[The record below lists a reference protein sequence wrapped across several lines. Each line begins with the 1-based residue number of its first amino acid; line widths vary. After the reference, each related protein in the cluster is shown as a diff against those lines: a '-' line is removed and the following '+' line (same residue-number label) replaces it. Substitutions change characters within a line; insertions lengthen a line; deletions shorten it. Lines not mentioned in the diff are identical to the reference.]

1 MHHDALTDVLLLL
14 AASVL
19 AVTFF
24 RRMNLPPILGYLSVG
39 ALIGP
44 HALGWVDDTENTR
57 VLAEFG
63 VVFLLFT
70 LGLEFSLTRL
80 VAMRRAVL
88 GMGGAQVIVTTLVAG
103 GAALGL
109 GLSLPAALVVGGV
122 LAMSS
127 TAIVIKLLAEQ
138 IELNSRHGRAAV
150 GILLFQDLAVI
161 PFLILIPALAAGGD
175 HIGQD
180 LAVAMFKGAVV
191 TAILLAA
198 GRWLL
203 RPMFNEIAK
212 ARSPELFTLAVLLV
226 ALSSAA
232 LTQAAGLSMALGAF
246 LAGIMLSET
255 AFRHQIESDIRPFQD
270 VLLGLFFITIGMLL
284 NMHALPE
291 FILPAIGL
299 LAALVLM
306 KALII
311 FGVGVGLRE
320 EPGVALRT
328 GLVLAQGGEFGF
340 ALLALASRGDLLT
353 QDAIQVVL
361 TAVLLSMLATPFLVR
376 YNGRIAKS
384 VVRGYRQTYVE
395 RREEIA
401 QQGAELEN
409 HVILTG
415 FGRVG
420 QNLAYLLDQEDIPYI
435 ALEVD
440 PDIIQKAQ
448 SAGYNVHFANA
459 THIELLRAAG
469 IDKARALVITH
480 HDAAAAIRTLNA
492 VRLYYK
498 DLPVL
503 VRVLSINR
511 MDEIIEAGATAI
523 VPDAFEAS
531 LMLATHLMTR
541 IGIPMRRIF
550 HRTQRIRHDNYSL
563 LRHIFQGRGDSVDA
577 AHALR
582 GALASINL
590 PSDAWAVGR
599 TLGEALEGLEVLPD
613 AIRRGGIKGLMPESS
628 TVLQADDI
636 LILYGSEKE
645 LERAETHLLGG
656 GR

>member
-1 MHHDALTDVLLLL
+1 MHHNALTDVLLLL

-19 AVTFF
+19 AVTVF
-24 RRMNLPPILGYLSVG
+24 RRLNLPPILAYLGVG

-57 VLAEFG
+57 ILAEFG

-70 LGLEFSLTRL
+70 LGLEFSLTKL
-80 VAMRRAVL
+80 IAMRRAVL
-88 GMGGAQVIVTTLVAG
+88 GMGGAQVVITTLVAG
-103 GAALGL
+103 ITAWSL
-109 GLSLPAALVVGGV
+109 GLSIPAALVVGGV

-138 IELNSRHGRAAV
+138 LEINSRHGRAAV

-161 PFLILIPALAAGGD
+161 PFLILIPALASGGD
-175 HIGQD
+175 HIGED
-180 LAVAMFKGAVV
+180 MAVAMLKGVLV
-191 TAILLAA
+191 TGFLLAA
-198 GRWLL
+198 GRWVL

-226 ALSSAA
+226 ALASAA

-284 NMHALPE
+284 DMQSLPE
-291 FILPAIGL
+291 YLPSALGL
-299 LAALVLM
+299 LVLLVLM

-340 ALLALASRGDLLT
+340 ALLALASRGDLLSH
-353 QDAIQVVL
+353 DAVQVVL
-361 TAVLLSMLATPFLVR
+361 TAVLLSMIATPFLVR
-376 YNGRIAKS
+376 FNGRITKLLIRS
-384 VVRGYRQTYVE
+384 YRQTYVE
-395 RREEIA
+395 QRGDIA
-401 QQGAELEN
+401 QQSAELEN
-409 HVILTG
+409 HVIISG

-440 PDIIQKAQ
+440 PDIIEKAQ

-459 THIELLRAAG
+459 THMDLLHAAG

-480 HDAAAAIRTLNA
+480 HDAAGAIKTINV
-492 VRLYYK
+492 VRMQYK
-498 DLPVL
+498 ELPVL
-503 VRVLSINR
+503 VRALSINR
-511 MDEIIEAGATAI
+511 MDEMLAAGATEV

-531 LMLATHLMTR
+531 LMLGTHLLGRM
-541 IGIPMRRIF
+541 GIPLRRVL

-563 LRHIFQGRGDSVDA
+563 LRHIFQGRGDAVDA
-577 AHALR
+577 ANALR
-582 GALASINL
+582 GALASITL
-590 PSDAWAVGR
+590 PQGAWAVGR
-599 TLGEALEGLEVLPD
+599 TLEEALTGLEVLPD
-613 AIRRGGIKGLMPESS
+613 AIRRGGIKGDMPEPD
-628 TVLQADDI
+628 TILQADDTI
-636 LILYGSEKE
+636 ILYGTEKE
-645 LERAETHLLGG
+645 LERAESHLLGG
-656 GR
+656 GH

>member
-1 MHHDALTDVLLLL
+1 MHQSALIEVLLLL
-14 AASVL
+14 AISVI
-19 AVTFF
+19 AVTVF
-24 RRMNLPPILGYLSVG
+24 RRMHLPPILAYLGVG

-44 HALGWVDDTENTR
+44 HALGWVAESENTR

-70 LGLEFSLTRL
+70 LGLEFSISKLSS
-80 VAMRRAVL
+80 MRKAVL
-88 GMGGAQVIVTTLVAG
+88 GMGGAQVVITTLVAG
-103 GAALGL
+103 LAAWALE
-109 GLSLPAALVVGGV
+109 LSLPAALVIGGV

-138 IELNSRHGRAAV
+138 TEINSRHGRAAV

-161 PFLILIPALAAGGD
+161 PFLIVIPALASGD
-175 HIGQD
+175 DDIGVD
-180 LAVAMFKGAVV
+180 LVLALVKGIAV
-191 TAILLAA
+191 TAAMLAG

-232 LTQAAGLSMALGAF
+232 FTQAAGLSLALGAF

-284 NMHALPE
+284 DMHALPQY
-291 FILPAIGL
+291 LPPAL
-299 LAALVLM
+299 LLLVLLVVM
-306 KALII
+306 KTLII
-311 FGVGVGLRE
+311 YVVGISLKQ

-340 ALLALASRGDLLT
+340 ALLTLATRDHLLDQDTT
-353 QDAIQVVL
+353 QIVL
-361 TAVLLSMLATPFLVR
+361 TAVLMSMIVTPFLVR
-376 YNGRIAKS
+376 WNGRIAKTL
-384 VVRGYRQTYVE
+384 VRSYQQNYQE
-395 RREEIA
+395 RHEEISQKNA
-401 QQGAELEN
+401 DLSE
-409 HVILTG
+409 HVIITG

-420 QNLAYLLDQEDIPYI
+420 QNLAYLLDQEDVPYI

-440 PDIIQKAQ
+440 PDIIAKAQ

-459 THIELLRAAG
+459 THADMLHAAG

-480 HDAAAAIRTLNA
+480 HDTDAAIKTLHVA
-492 VRLYYK
+492 RLHHK
-498 DLPVL
+498 DLPIF
-503 VRVLSINR
+503 VRAYSVNR
-511 MDEIIEAGATAI
+511 VDDIIKAGATEV

-531 LMLATHLMTR
+531 LMLGSHLMSHM
-541 IGIPMRRIF
+541 GIPMRRIF
-550 HRTQRIRHDNYSL
+550 HRTQRVRQDNYSL
-563 LRHIFQGRGDSVDA
+563 LRHIFQGRGEAVDA

-582 GALASINL
+582 GSLTSINL
-590 PSDAWAVGR
+590 PSEAWAVGR
-599 TLGEALEGLEVLPD
+599 TLGEALEGLNVFPD
-613 AIRRGGIKGLMPESS
+613 AIRRGGIKGEMPAQS
-628 TVLQADDI
+628 TVLQEDDV
-636 LILYGSEKE
+636 LILYGPEAD
-645 LERAETHLLGG
+645 LARAEQRLLGG
-656 GR
+656 H

>member
-1 MHHDALTDVLLLL
+1 MHPNPLTDVLLLL

-24 RRMNLPPILGYLSVG
+24 RRLNLPPILAYLGVG
-39 ALIGP
+39 AIIGP
-44 HALGWVDDTENTR
+44 HALGWVDDSENTR
-57 VLAEFG
+57 ILAEFG

-70 LGLEFSLTRL
+70 LGLEFSLTKL
-80 VAMRRAVL
+80 ATMRRAVL
-88 GMGGAQVIVTTLVAG
+88 GMGGAQVIITTLVAG
-103 GAALGL
+103 GVAWGL
-109 GLSLPAALVVGGV
+109 GLSTPAALVVGGV

-138 IELNSRHGRAAV
+138 LELNSRHGRAAV

-161 PFLILIPALAAGGD
+161 PFLILIPALASGSDEMAY
-175 HIGQD
+175 D
-180 LAVAMFKGAVV
+180 LGIAMLKGVLV
-191 TAILLAA
+191 TGLLLAA

-212 ARSPELFTLAVLLV
+212 ARSPELFTLTVLLV
-226 ALSSAA
+226 ALASAA

-284 NMHALPE
+284 DMQALPQ
-291 FILPAIGL
+291 FFLPALAL
-299 LAALVLM
+299 LITLILM

-311 FGVGVGLRE
+311 FGVGVGLRQ

-353 QDAIQVVL
+353 HDAVQIVL
-361 TAVLLSMLATPFLVR
+361 TAVLLSMVATPFLVR
-376 YNGRIAKS
+376 FNGRITKLL
-384 VVRGYRQTYVE
+384 VRGYRQTYVE
-395 RREEIA
+395 QREDIA
-401 QQGAELEN
+401 RQGNELEG
-409 HVILTG
+409 HVIISG

-420 QNLAYLLDQEDIPYI
+420 QNLAYMLDQEDIPYI

-440 PDIIQKAQ
+440 PDIIEKAQ

-459 THIELLRAAG
+459 THMDLLTAAG

-480 HDAAAAIRTLNA
+480 HDAAAAIKTLNV
-492 VRLYYK
+492 VRMQYQ
-498 DLPVL
+498 DLPIL
-503 VRVLSINR
+503 VRAVSINR
-511 MDEIIEAGATAI
+511 LDELIEAGATEV

-531 LMLATHLMTR
+531 LMLGAHLMTR
-541 IGIPMRRIF
+541 MGIPMRRVL

-577 AHALR
+577 ANALR
-582 GALASINL
+582 GALASITL
-590 PSDAWAVGR
+590 PGGAWAVGR
-599 TLGEALEGLEVLPD
+599 TLEEALAGLEVLPD
-613 AIRRGGIKGLMPESS
+613 AIRRGGIKGEMPEPD
-628 TVLQADDI
+628 TMLQADDT

-645 LERAETHLLGG
+645 LERAETRLLGG
-656 GR
+656 H

>member
-1 MHHDALTDVLLLL
+1 MHHSALFEVLLLL
-14 AASVL
+14 AISVI
-19 AVTFF
+19 AVTVF
-24 RRMNLPPILGYLSVG
+24 RRINLPPILAYLGVG

-44 HALGWVDDTENTR
+44 HALGWIPASENTR

-70 LGLEFSLTRL
+70 LGLEFSISKLS
-80 VAMRRAVL
+80 AMRRAVL
-88 GMGGAQVIVTTLVAG
+88 GMGGAQVVTTTLVVTL
-103 GAALGL
+103 AAWAFE
-109 GLSLPAALVVGGV
+109 LSLPAALVIGGV

-138 IELNSRHGRAAV
+138 LEINSRHGRNAV

-161 PFLILIPALAAGGD
+161 PFLILIPALASGD
-175 HIGQD
+175 DEIGDD
-180 LAVAMFKGAVV
+180 LALALIKGIIFTV
-191 TAILLAA
+191 IMLAA

-232 LTQAAGLSMALGAF
+232 MSQAAGLSLALGAF

-284 NMHALPE
+284 DMHALPQY
-291 FILPAIGL
+291 FPPALLLL
-299 LAALVLM
+299 LALVSI

-311 FGVGVGLRE
+311 FGVGMVLKQ

-340 ALLALASRGDLLT
+340 ALLTLATKDHLLSHDVT
-353 QDAIQVVL
+353 KIVL
-361 TAVLLSMLATPFLVR
+361 TAVLMSMVLTPFIVR
-376 YNGRIAKS
+376 WNGQIAKKLIPS
-384 VVRGYRQTYVE
+384 YQKNYTE
-395 RREEIA
+395 LREGIS
-401 QQGAELEN
+401 QQNADLSE
-409 HVILTG
+409 HIILIG

-420 QNLAYLLDQEDIPYI
+420 QNLAYLLDQEDVSYI

-440 PDIIQKAQ
+440 PDIIAKAQ

-459 THIELLRAAG
+459 THLDMLHASG

-480 HDAAAAIRTLNA
+480 HDTDAAIHTLHV
-492 VRLYYK
+492 VRLHYPN
-498 DLPVL
+498 LPVF
-503 VRVLSINR
+503 VRAYSVNR
-511 MDEIIEAGATAI
+511 VDDILEAGATEV

-531 LMLATHLMTR
+531 LMLGSHLMSHM
-541 IGIPMRRIF
+541 GIPMRRIF
-550 HRTQRIRHDNYSL
+550 HRTQRIREDNYSL
-563 LRHIFQGRGDSVDA
+563 LRHIFQGRGELVDA

-582 GALASINL
+582 GSLTSIALA
-590 PSDAWAVGR
+590 PGAWAVGR
-599 TLGEALEGLEVLPD
+599 PLSEALDGLKVIPD
-613 AIRRGGIKGLMPESS
+613 AIRRGGIKGEMPSPS
-628 TVLQADDI
+628 TVLQEDDI
-636 LILYGSEKE
+636 LILYGNEAD
-645 LERAETHLLGG
+645 LARAEQRLLGG
-656 GR
+656 